1 MKSLDEIAKLAVDT
15 ANQLRRNGIRCSVAE
30 VIDAANALKHIDIE
44 NEEDVLNALK
54 ITLAKSK
61 EAGQM
66 LVKSFRMIS
75 KDGDQVNEES
85 KFKKGESDL
94 TFWDEMGEASRGAD
108 QFVFR
113 DDRAGKTNRRLWFSY
128 SPSDIISRKRLNPP
142 KPAEI
147 IEVRRTIKRLRRR
160 IALMKGRRFER
171 DKYGE
176 IDVWKS
182 IRASYSTF
190 GEILRFIKIKR
201 KKTRTK
207 ITLLIDVSG
216 SMDSYSDWLLKI
228 MHTLCRYHHNV
239 ECFLFSTRLFRATE
253 ILAKSSPEQ
262 VVELIW
268 RWADMWGSGTKIGRC
283 LMLFLKRYCGMVD
296 RNTTVIIIS
305 DGWDTGE
312 PRLLRLGMQRLK
324 EMAGRVV
331 WLNPYADKPG
341 YKPLTIGMLTALPYI
356 DIFAGISV
364 LDNLSSFNRFFGKSL
379 KPLKRGEKLGLSR
392 VLRRSLYRY
401 RLLSVGEIS

>member
-1 MKSLDEIAKLAVDT
+1 MKSLDEIAKLAVNA

-30 VIDAANALKHIDIE
+30 VIDAANALKHIDLE
-44 NEEDVLNALK
+44 NREDVLNALK
-54 ITLAKSK
+54 LTLAKSR
-61 EAGQM
+61 EAAQM
-66 LVKSFRMIS
+66 LVKSFKKAS
-75 KDGDQVNEES
+75 KSEVQVDEEG

-94 TFWDEMGEASRGAD
+94 TFCDEMGEASRGAD

-113 DDRAGKTNRRLWFSY
+113 DDRSGKMNRRSWFSY
-128 SPSDIISRKRLNPP
+128 SPSDVISRKRLNPP

-147 IEVRRTIKRLRRR
+147 TEIRRIIKRLRRR
-160 IALMKGRRFER
+160 LALMRGRRFER
-171 DKYGE
+171 DKRGE

-190 GEILRFIKIKR
+190 GEILKFMKIKR

-207 ITLLIDVSG
+207 IILLIDVSG

-253 ILAKSSPEQ
+253 ILTKSSPEQ

-283 LMLFLKRYCGMVD
+283 LMLFLKENCGMVD

-312 PRLLRLGMQRLK
+312 PKLLRLSMQKLK
-324 EMAGRVV
+324 EMAGRIV

-364 LDNLSSFNRFFGKSL
+364 LDDLSSFNKFFGKSL
-379 KPLKRGEKLGLSR
+379 KPLKRGEKLGLPK
-392 VLRRSLYRY
+392 VLRKPLYRY
-401 RLLSVGEIS
+401 RLLSMEEIS